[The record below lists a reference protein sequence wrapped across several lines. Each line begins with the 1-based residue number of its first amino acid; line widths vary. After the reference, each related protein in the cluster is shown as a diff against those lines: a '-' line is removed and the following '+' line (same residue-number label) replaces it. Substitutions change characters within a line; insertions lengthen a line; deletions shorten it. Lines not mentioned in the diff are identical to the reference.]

1 MRFAFFHQVQAL
13 SGSREKS
20 VPEQEKEEK
29 KEIILQYTGGK
40 GKKKKKNQKRLM
52 TRERQG
58 GIKDQVGGRT
68 SAKEGGGGGQQTAQ
82 TAGVGDTG
90 ARSYQKKKGVGV
102 CPHLFVVN
110 SKQKATSEEQ

>member
-13 SGSREKS
+13 WKQGEKC
-20 VPEQEKEEK
+20 PRARKRRK
-29 KEIILQYTGGK
+29 KEIIPQYTGGK
-40 GKKKKKNQKRLM
+40 GKKNPKEM

-68 SAKEGGGGGQQTAQ
+68 SAKGGGGQQTAQ